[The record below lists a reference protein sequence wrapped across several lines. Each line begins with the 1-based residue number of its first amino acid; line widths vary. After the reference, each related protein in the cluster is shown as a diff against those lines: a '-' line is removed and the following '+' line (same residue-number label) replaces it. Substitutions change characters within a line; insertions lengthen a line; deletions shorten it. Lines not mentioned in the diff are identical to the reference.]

1 MTITDTRPQA
11 GALVQGRT
19 LIPEQDFAVVAA
31 RIAAEGG
38 MDLAVAESCL
48 DQAIAFVAASARL
61 RRRLGPSKQ
70 VDTAWH
76 QLIGYTRVYQRLA
89 DNLGVFVHHV
99 PQDSP
104 DYIALDT
111 AETGTDVLVASAN
124 AIEEAGFVVDPRRWG
139 RVFAASRGVAL
150 EDADLNAAGD
160 SSPDCLSDW
169 SPDCLTAPDK

>member
-1 MTITDTRPQA
+1 MTITETRPQA

-31 RIAAEGG
+31 RIAAEDG

-61 RRRLGPSKQ
+61 HRRLGPSKP
-70 VDTAWH
+70 VDAAWH
-76 QLIGYTRVYQRLA
+76 QLITYTRVYQRLSEK
-89 DNLGVFVHHV
+89 LGVFIHHV

-104 DYIALDT
+104 DYIAPD
-111 AETGTDVLVASAN
+111 AAGTDIDVLVTTAN

-150 EDADLNAAGD
+150 DDAELNAAGD
-160 SSPDCLSDW
+160 SSPVCTLDSDCLSA
-169 SPDCLTAPDK
+169 LGR